1 MGPTETTRWQHQ
13 PLNGNTASSAAATW
27 VSPNVAA
34 TSASR
39 PPAISAV
46 RLNTATT
53 ETASCTAS
61 VTGAACLATAVT
73 LPRSTASM
81 RASACH
87 AAWLIAVGSA
97 PPPRLS
103 KRSKTRLAGN
113 QGFAVPTGKSQRDNP
128 PNKPQARRQTLR
140 PSKPKLRSKTF
151 SSNLVF
157 NIYKCTQRRAS
168 ATIVKNYVLRS
179 AFIGRARD
187 ILTTPYDQVFM
198 NHPFIN
204 TPHFVV

>member
-46 RLNTATT
+46 RLSTATT

-73 LPRSTASM
+73 LPRSTTSM

-113 QGFAVPTGKSQRDNP
+113 QGFCCANWEEPAGQPTQQAQQAPGKAPDATAQ
-128 PNKPQARRQTLR
+128 QA
-140 PSKPKLRSKTF
+140 
-151 SSNLVF
+151 
-157 NIYKCTQRRAS
+157 
-168 ATIVKNYVLRS
+168 
-179 AFIGRARD
+179 
-187 ILTTPYDQVFM
+187 
-198 NHPFIN
+198 
-204 TPHFVV
+204 

>member
-13 PLNGNTASSAAATW
+13 PLNGNTASSA
-27 VSPNVAA
+27 AA

-113 QGFAVPTGKSQRDNP
+113 QGFAVPTGKSRRDNP
-128 PNKPQARRQTLR
+128 PNKPNKPQARRQTLR

-157 NIYKCTQRRAS
+157 KIYKCTQRRAS

-198 NHPFIN
+198 NHL
-204 TPHFVV
+204 